1 MGRGLFAIRDL
12 RKGEIIIVEE
22 AMVMAQAGGEL
33 R

>member
-22 AMVMAQAGGEL
+22 AMVMA
-33 R
+33 